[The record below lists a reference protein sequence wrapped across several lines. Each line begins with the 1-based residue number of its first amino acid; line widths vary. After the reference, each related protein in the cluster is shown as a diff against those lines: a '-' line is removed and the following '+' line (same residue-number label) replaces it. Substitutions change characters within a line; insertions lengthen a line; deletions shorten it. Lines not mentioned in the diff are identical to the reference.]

1 MTRTSLCLHIRM
13 VVITEVDALMSLSAV
28 DEDIWLNLVA
38 LNE

>member
-1 MTRTSLCLHIRM
+1 M